1 MAPHYMEWGWC
12 CLEKIERKER
22 VGASWRDLESAHVKA
37 RIEELLYV
45 DSVNE
50 DSSVGEFLD
59 ANNWK
64 MTAVR
69 LPYDHVLGRKLSSC
83 KNRRRVDY
91 FTLLRNGW

>member
-1 MAPHYMEWGWC
+1 V
-12 CLEKIERKER
+12 LEKIERKER

-37 RIEELLYV
+37 RMEELLYV

-59 ANNWK
+59 PNNWK

-69 LPYDHVLGRKLSSC
+69 LPYDHVLGRKLLVA
-83 KNRRRVDY
+83 RIEGEWI
-91 FTLLRNGW
+91 TLPYLGMDGD